1 MFTGILRITLSLP
14 ENHSLKEKRRVVKSI
29 LQQIKNRF
37 EAAASE
43 TDHHDLW
50 QTAELGVA
58 VVGNSASVLD
68 SVLNK
73 IIDFVESIGI
83 ADLVNAEMEI
93 INMGRHEI
101 RSNR

>member
-1 MFTGILRITLSLP
+1 MSLP
-14 ENHSLKEKRRVVKSI
+14 ENHSLKEKRRVIKSI

-50 QTAELGVA
+50 QSAEIGVA

-73 IIDFVESIGI
+73 IIDFVENIGI
-83 ADLVNAEMEI
+83 VDLTDAEMEI
-93 INMGRHEI
+93 INMGKHEI

>member
-1 MFTGILRITLSLP
+1 MI
-14 ENHSLKEKRRVVKSI
+14 KSI

-50 QTAELGVA
+50 QSAEIGVA

-73 IIDFVESIGI
+73 IIDFVENIGI
-83 ADLVNAEMEI
+83 VDLTDAEMEI
-93 INMGRHEI
+93 INMGKHEI

>member
-1 MFTGILRITLSLP
+1 MFVGILRITLRLP
-14 ENHSLKEKRRVVKSI
+14 DNHSLKEKRRVIKSI

-50 QTAELGVA
+50 QSAEIGVA
-58 VVGNSASVLD
+58 VVGNSSNILD

-73 IIDFVESIGI
+73 IIDFLEAFGA
-83 ADLVNAEMEI
+83 ADITDAEMEI
-93 INMGRHEI
+93 INMGKNEI
-101 RSNR
+101 RVNR